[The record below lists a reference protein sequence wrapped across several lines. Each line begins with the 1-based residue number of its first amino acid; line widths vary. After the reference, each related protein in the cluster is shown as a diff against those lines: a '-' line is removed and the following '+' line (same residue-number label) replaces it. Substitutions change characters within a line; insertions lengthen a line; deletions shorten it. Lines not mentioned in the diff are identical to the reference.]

1 MANYNEKSENISSVF
16 LNMDELNLIQS
27 LNATLLLA
35 TYNVASSANDN
46 DSDKYHPET
55 FSMLISNGQET
66 KNLNRQILPTDR
78 HIGDHN
84 CLVGK
89 YCLPNKK
96 DFTTQLLH

>member
-1 MANYNEKSENISSVF
+1 MASYNEKPEHISSVF
-16 LNMDELNLIQS
+16 LNMDELNLIQK

-35 TYNVASSANDN
+35 TYNVACSTNDN
-46 DSDKYHPET
+46 DSDKTRHES
-55 FSMLISNGQET
+55 FSTLASKGYET
-66 KNLNRQILPTDR
+66 KNLKRQILPTDR

-96 DFTTQLLH
+96 AIIKMIIH